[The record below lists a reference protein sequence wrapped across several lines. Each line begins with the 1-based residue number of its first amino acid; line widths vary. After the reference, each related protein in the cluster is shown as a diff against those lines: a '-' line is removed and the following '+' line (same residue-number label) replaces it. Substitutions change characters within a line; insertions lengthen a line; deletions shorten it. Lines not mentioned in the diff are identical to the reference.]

1 MEEVSVN
8 FDECIGCG
16 VCMQVCPE
24 VFGLDE
30 ESGKVVLLNYEQSND
45 NSGLVKE
52 AADSCPIGCVNA

>member
-1 MEEVSVN
+1 MEISVN

-30 ESGKVVLLNYEQSND
+30 ESGKTVLLNYDQTDD
-45 NSGLVKE
+45 NSDLIKE
-52 AADSCPIGCVNA
+52 AVDSCPIGCVNA

>member
-1 MEEVSVN
+1 MVIGVN

-30 ESGKVVLLNYEQSND
+30 ESGKVVLLDFEGADD
-45 NSGLVKE
+45 NIDLARE
-52 AADSCPIGCVNA
+52 AADSCPIGCVNV